1 MLLMAA
7 GGEDENHQQPI
18 KVTTVDE
25 LIARLVSDYTEP
37 PSQYVPPAGNFWMVQ
52 VLDLPNHCAD
62 TVQTWVRVGLDCK
75 VKLPSFSCC
84 DETFEEDSHD
94 LVFCLMS
101 IYSKHVFQA
110 KSVLTPDCASH
121 VEKVLGDCLS
131 FLQLEAYPS
140 IYHNLQRTLIVA
152 VRRRPDTIVV
162 YGESSDA
169 CKHFVTDLYR
179 VINSD
184 LSIVPWRGE
193 TNSKSTSEDTRLARV
208 AALDTELQAVYNL
221 AAKRSSRPSSKQVKF
236 DEYIAAM
243 EALNCFQIETDS
255 LFR

>member
-7 GGEDENHQQPI
+7 GGKDENHREPI
-18 KVTTVDE
+18 KVPTVDE
-25 LIARLVSDYTEP
+25 LIARLVSDHTEP
-37 PSQYVPPAGNFWMVQ
+37 PSQHVPPACSFWMVQ
-52 VLDLPNHCAD
+52 VLDLPYHCTD

-84 DETFEEDSHD
+84 GETFEEDSHD

-131 FLQLEAYPS
+131 FLQLEAHPS
-140 IYHNLQRTLIVA
+140 IYHNLQRTLIV
-152 VRRRPDTIVV
+152 VVRRPDTIVV

-184 LSIVPWRGE
+184 MSIVPWRGE

-221 AAKRSSRPSSKQVKF
+221 AARRSNKPSSKQVKF

-243 EALNCFQIETDS
+243 EALNCFQIETDL